1 MGKNRG
7 INLTFRQNITFFLGR
22 ITHHKNKN
30 PKKSPKNQNISNCL
44 KIVCIMEKISQNIS
58 KLHI

>member
-1 MGKNRG
+1 MGENRG

-30 PKKSPKNQNISNCL
+30 PKKSPKI
-44 KIVCIMEKISQNIS
+44 KISQIVS
-58 KLHI
+58 KSCV